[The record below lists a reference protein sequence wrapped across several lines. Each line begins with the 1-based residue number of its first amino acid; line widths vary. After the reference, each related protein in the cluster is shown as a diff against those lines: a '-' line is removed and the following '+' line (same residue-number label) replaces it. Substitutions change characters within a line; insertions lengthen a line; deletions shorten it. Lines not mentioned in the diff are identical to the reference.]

1 MEGIDINIDKVGGSK
16 DIALFR
22 IRGYVDTS
30 TAPELQRQLTNEIQ
44 EGLSQFVID
53 LGAVQYV
60 SSAGWGVFVGEIRNL
75 RERGG
80 DLKLTQMPP
89 EVFEVFDMLEFNRIL
104 TCYDSLE
111 EAVDDFDYCRGIDFQ
126 SLNNISIGSKT
137 YNESLTEVRVS
148 ERIDKVEPVTTS
160 QELQSFPHE
169 SEYSNKKGLTNAD
182 LPLTEKIKKL
192 ILEDPRMGAWT
203 IKRTLYTPRFSYT
216 KLSYFKI
223 RSLLKKLS
231 LDTRGKRCRYFR
243 SR

>member
-1 MEGIDINIDKVGGSK
+1 MEGIDINVDKVGAYK

-22 IRGYVDTS
+22 IRGYVDTT

-44 EGLSQFVID
+44 EGQSQFVID

-111 EAVDDFDYCRGIDFQ
+111 EAIDDFDYCRGIDFQ
-126 SLNNISIGSKT
+126 SLRNISIGSKT
-137 YNESLTEVRVS
+137 HNGSLTQVKVP
-148 ERIDKVEPVTTS
+148 ERIDKARTVTAS
-160 QELQSFPHE
+160 QEFPSFSRE
-169 SEYSNKKGLTNAD
+169 SKYFSKKGLDDAD

-192 ILEDPRMGAWT
+192 ILENPRIGAWT
-203 IKRTLYTPRFSYT
+203 IKKTLYSPRFGYT
-216 KLSYFKI
+216 KLSYFKT
-223 RSLLKKLS
+223 RSLLKRLS
-231 LDTRGKRCRYFR
+231 LDTKGKRYRYFR